1 MNMIINNIFSIFDPS
16 SSYASSNWL
25 IITIPIIIKRN
36 RIKIISKKIA
46 LKKSLIIF
54 ISKEVNEIIEK
65 KLKQRQSMLIII
77 FLTIIIWNLIAIFPY
92 NFTPTAHI
100 SISFSLR
107 ASIWTST
114 IIFGWKNKFNKIII
128 HLTPLGTPNP
138 LMNFIVVIETIR
150 AIIRP
155 ITLSIRL
162 SANIVAGHLLIT
174 LLSSFS
180 IINIQN
186 SIISTIPTILLTILE
201 IGVAI
206 VQAYVLIT
214 LILLYQNETS

>member
-1 MNMIINNIFSIFDPS
+1 MIINNIFSIFDPS

-25 IITIPIIIKRN
+25 IITIPIIIIKRN
-36 RIKIISKKIA
+36 KIKIISKKIT
-46 LKKSLIIF
+46 LKKSLMIF
-54 ISKEVNEIIEK
+54 ISKEVNEMIEK
-65 KLKQRQSMLIII
+65 KLKQRQSVLIII

-180 IINIQN
+180 IISIQN